1 MSGITHAEYSTGVGV
16 QGKTLTEV
24 DNAVMK
30 HPGYLPGV
38 IFQSSGNPWT
48 LIMK

>member
-1 MSGITHAEYSTGVGV
+1 MRGITHAECSTGIGV
-16 QGKTLTEV
+16 KGKTPTEV
-24 DNAVMK
+24 DISVMK